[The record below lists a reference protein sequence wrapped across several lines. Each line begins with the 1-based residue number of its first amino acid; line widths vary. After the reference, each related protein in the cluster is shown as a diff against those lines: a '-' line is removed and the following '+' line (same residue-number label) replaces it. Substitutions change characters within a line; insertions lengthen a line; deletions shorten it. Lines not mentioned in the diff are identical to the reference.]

1 MNKGTIL
8 VIEDDKMIQNLMA
21 TTLEISNYSFQ
32 IASNAEQGIL
42 KAASFNPD
50 VIILDLGLPDMDGI
64 EVIKKVRS
72 FSCVPII
79 VVSARIDND
88 DKIEALD
95 AGADDYLTK
104 PFNTEELLAR
114 IRVALRR
121 KNYSGEES
129 IQSSVFTN
137 GSLRIDYAQGCVY
150 VEDKEIHLTAIEYKL
165 LCLLAKNLGKVL
177 THNYIKKEIWLDDN
191 GCDSQLSLRVFVTN
205 LRKKLNASD
214 YIKTHI
220 GIGYRMLQ
228 VAADSSSGS

>member
-1 MNKGTIL
+1 MNKGTVL
-8 VIEDDKMIQNLMA
+8 VIEDDKMIQNLMS
-21 TTLEISNYSFQ
+21 TTLEISNYTYQ
-32 IASNAEQGIL
+32 IAPNAEQGIL
-42 KAASFNPD
+42 KAASYNPD

-72 FSCVPII
+72 FSNIPII
-79 VVSARIDND
+79 VVSARIDNE
-88 DKIEALD
+88 DKISALD

-121 KNYSGEES
+121 KTYTSEETM
-129 IQSSVFTN
+129 QTSVFTN
-137 GSLRIDYAQGCVY
+137 GNLKIDYAQGCVY
-150 VEDKEIHLTAIEYKL
+150 VDDKEVHLTAIEYKL

-228 VAADSSSGS
+228 QGKN